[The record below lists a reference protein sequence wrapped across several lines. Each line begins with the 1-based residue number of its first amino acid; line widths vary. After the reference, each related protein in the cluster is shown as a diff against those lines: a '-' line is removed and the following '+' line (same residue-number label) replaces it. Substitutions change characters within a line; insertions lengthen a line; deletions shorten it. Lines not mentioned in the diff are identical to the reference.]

1 MLNKASDIERLAYK
15 YDSEAKV
22 VKEKEKQRF
31 LIQQLCYGG
40 VLFLLVIAI
49 IFQRIY
55 RRRQIA
61 RLLYEQRIT
70 YLNEKTALSQLQ
82 IERLEV
88 QISALKQSGMER
100 EQEID
105 LKQAELCC
113 VIDEKHD
120 CVTVCLWKLLFLSIF
135 EN

>member
-1 MLNKASDIERLAYK
+1 M
-15 YDSEAKV
+15 
-22 VKEKEKQRF
+22 
-31 LIQQLCYGG
+31 
-40 VLFLLVIAI
+40 FLLVII
-49 IFQRIY
+49 VIFQCIY

-113 VIDEKHD
+113 VIDEKARLRN
-120 CVTVCLWKLLFLSIF
+120 CLFMETSIF
-135 EN
+135 KHIRELSTQPRLGQNGTRESKVLLMKNRNN

>member
-1 MLNKASDIERLAYK
+1 MLWRSFVSAGYCCNFSTCLSAS
-15 YDSEAKV
+15 S
-22 VKEKEKQRF
+22 
-31 LIQQLCYGG
+31 
-40 VLFLLVIAI
+40 
-49 IFQRIY
+49 
-55 RRRQIA
+55 IA

>member
-1 MLNKASDIERLAYK
+1 M
-15 YDSEAKV
+15 
-22 VKEKEKQRF
+22 
-31 LIQQLCYGG
+31 
-40 VLFLLVIAI
+40 FLLVIAI

-113 VIDEKHD
+113 VIDEKARLRN
-120 CVTVCLWKLLFLSIF
+120 CLFMETSIF
-135 EN
+135 KHIRELSTQDRKSVV